1 MRICLVA
8 PSHVNYRFNK
18 HPLTRSYGQRAD
30 DSIKENGSTHI
41 WEWCITVH
49 LGCLFGSSYYM
60 KPGSLFQHVGGNVK
74 DKMQQ

>member
-8 PSHVNYRFNK
+8 PSHVNYRFDK

-30 DSIKENGSTHI
+30 DSIKENWFYSYY
-41 WEWCITVH
+41 ECCITVH

-74 DKMQQ
+74 VKTQQ